1 MEKPTL
7 YVVAGANGSGKSTII
22 NRHKNLIKDINFVN
36 PDDIAASINSDY
48 DGKDNALTRQA
59 GKEAIK
65 QQNDLLKERK
75 TFGIETTFSGKRELR
90 IMQQAKNLGYEV
102 KLAYVGLNNLASN
115 IERVNERTRNGGHF
129 VDPETIVRRYNKSM
143 NTNLEKGIKLADKT
157 YIIDNTKNK
166 DYIVAKFQS
175 DKVLSVTNKEIPS
188 WVKNKADIYKKIET
202 HQRYQKALEK
212 IIEKRD
218 QNKSIDRGIERWTKK
233 DI

>member
-1 MEKPTL
+1 MKKPTL

-22 NRHKNLIKDINFVN
+22 NRHKNLIKDIKFIN
-36 PDDIAASINSDY
+36 PDDIAASINPNY
-48 DGKDNALTRQA
+48 DGKDNALTLKA

-65 QQNDLLKERK
+65 QQNYLLKERK

-90 IMQQAKNLGYEV
+90 IMQQAKDLGYEV
-102 KLAYVGLNNLASN
+102 KLVYVGLNSPTAN
-115 IERVNERTRNGGHF
+115 IKRVAERTKNGGHF
-129 VDPETIVRRYNKSM
+129 VDAETIVRRYDKSM
-143 NTNLEKGIKLADKT
+143 NANLEKGMKIADKT
-157 YIIDNTKNK
+157 YLVDNSKIK

-218 QNKSIDRGIERWTKK
+218 QNKSIDRGIER
-233 DI
+233 